1 MVHASLIAAFNLS
14 GRRAVVTG
22 AGSGIGR
29 AAAIVLGR
37 AGASV
42 LALDI
47 DAAGLA
53 ETKALASRTSDI
65 ASDIASDTA
74 SDIALETTSGTTSG
88 TAFDV
93 AVVDVSDF
101 AAVEAALGTGHFD
114 VVVNAAG
121 IMAPDS
127 LAATGGAQWDRVLAV
142 NLTGCFNMLKC
153 AVPHMSG
160 PASVIQISSMM
171 GHRGLAFP
179 AYTATKGA
187 VLALTRQLAGELGPR
202 GIRVNSVSPGMIL
215 TGMTRDHL
223 AQAEHRDQITER
235 TPLRKVGAAEDIGY
249 AVLYLASDLSAFV
262 TGTDILVD
270 GGLTSVINL

>member
-1 MVHASLIAAFNLS
+1 MVPASLTAAFDLS

-29 AAAIVLGR
+29 AAAIVLGQ

-47 DAAGLA
+47 DGAGLA
-53 ETKALASRTSDI
+53 ETKALASRTSD
-65 ASDIASDTA
+65 AA
-74 SDIALETTSGTTSG
+74 SG
-88 TAFDV
+88 TAFAAA

-101 AAVEAALGTGHFD
+101 AAVENALATDRFD

-127 LAATGGAQWDRVLAV
+127 LAATDGAQWDRVLAV
-142 NLTGCFNMLKC
+142 NLTGCFNVLKC

-187 VLALTRQLAGELGPR
+187 VLALTRQLADELGPR

-223 AQAEHRDQITER
+223 AHAEHRDQITER
-235 TPLRKVGAAEDIGY
+235 TPLRRVGAAEDIGY